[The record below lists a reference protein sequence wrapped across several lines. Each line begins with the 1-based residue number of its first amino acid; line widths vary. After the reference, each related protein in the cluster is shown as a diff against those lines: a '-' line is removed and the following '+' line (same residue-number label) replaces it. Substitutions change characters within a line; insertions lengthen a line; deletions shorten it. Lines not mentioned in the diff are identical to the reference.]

1 MECKAPWKKCLQVY
15 SSLSHS
21 AQVHRAADVF
31 IVCYVLGIFIFMV
44 YARVILSWFPANPNG
59 VFGQI
64 SRVIY
69 QITDPVLLPVR
80 RALPLVGPLDL
91 SPIVVVIGLSILQ
104 SVIC

>member
-1 MECKAPWKKCLQVY
+1 MYIVCSALQVFTF
-15 SSLSHS
+15 L
-21 AQVHRAADVF
+21 
-31 IVCYVLGIFIFMV
+31 V

-64 SRVIY
+64 SRVVY

-91 SPIVVVIGLSILQ
+91 SPIVVVIGLQILMG
-104 SVIC
+104 VIC

>member
-1 MECKAPWKKCLQVY
+1 
-15 SSLSHS
+15 
-21 AQVHRAADVF
+21 
-31 IVCYVLGIFIFMV
+31 MV

-59 VFGQI
+59 AFGQI
-64 SRVIY
+64 SRIID

-104 SVIC
+104 RVIC

>member
-1 MECKAPWKKCLQVY
+1 VY

-21 AQVHRAADVF
+21 AQVHRAADVS
-31 IVCYVLGIFIFMV
+31 IICGALGIFIFMV

-59 VFGQI
+59 AFGQI
-64 SRVIY
+64 SRIIY
-69 QITDPVLLPVR
+69 QITDPVMLPVR

-104 SVIC
+104 SIIC

>member
-1 MECKAPWKKCLQVY
+1 MFLICKALE
-15 SSLSHS
+15 
-21 AQVHRAADVF
+21 
-31 IVCYVLGIFIFMV
+31 IFTLLV

-59 VFGQI
+59 AFGQI
-64 SRVIY
+64 SRVVY

-91 SPIVVVIGLSILQ
+91 SPIVVVIGLQILM

>member
-1 MECKAPWKKCLQVY
+1 MSIICKALE
-15 SSLSHS
+15 
-21 AQVHRAADVF
+21 
-31 IVCYVLGIFIFMV
+31 IFTLLV

-64 SRVIY
+64 SRVVY

-91 SPIVVVIGLSILQ
+91 SPIVVVIGLQILM

>member
-1 MECKAPWKKCLQVY
+1 MYIIC
-15 SSLSHS
+15 S
-21 AQVHRAADVF
+21 A
-31 IVCYVLGIFIFMV
+31 LGIFTFLV

-59 VFGQI
+59 AFGQI
-64 SRVIY
+64 SRIIY

-91 SPIVVVIGLSILQ
+91 SPIVVVIGLSILR

>member
-1 MECKAPWKKCLQVY
+1 MECKAPWKKYLQVY

-21 AQVHRAADVF
+21 AQVRRAADVF
-31 IVCYVLGIFIFMV
+31 IICGALGIFIFMV

-59 VFGQI
+59 AFGQI
-64 SRVIY
+64 SRIIY
-69 QITDPVLLPVR
+69 QVTDPVLLPVR